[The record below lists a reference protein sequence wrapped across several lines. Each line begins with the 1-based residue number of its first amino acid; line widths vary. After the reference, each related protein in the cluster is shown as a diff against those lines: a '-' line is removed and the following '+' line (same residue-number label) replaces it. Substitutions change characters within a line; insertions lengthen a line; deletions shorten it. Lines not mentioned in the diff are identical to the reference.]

1 MARTCPDCGHK
12 NDDGRLFCSSCGNP
26 LDAELRLIKD
36 LEKNKHRMAEQPKSY
51 LKQDDDEDDYVAP
64 VSGQEE
70 EKKSPLPL
78 ILLGVLAV
86 VLVVAA
92 VLLL

>member
-1 MARTCPDCGHK
+1 MAKSCPDCGHT
-12 NDDGRLFCSSCGNP
+12 NEDGRIFCSACGNP
-26 LDAELRLIKD
+26 LDAELRLIQD
-36 LEKNKHRMAEQPKSY
+36 LEKNKHRVAEQPKNY
-51 LKQDDDEDDYVAP
+51 RMDEDEDDYVAP
-64 VSGQEE
+64 VSKQDD

-78 ILLGVLAV
+78 ILLGVGAV